1 MNAGTAFAAVL
12 GVVVFVIGLS
22 FLFSWPVYM
31 LWNGC
36 LLTAV
41 DGVHEITWLQAWGI
55 SALCSCLF
63 KNSATNTNTKK

>member
-1 MNAGTAFAAVL
+1 MNAGTALVSVV
-12 GVVVFVIGLS
+12 GVVGLIIGLS

-36 LLTAV
+36 LISAV

-63 KNSATNTNTKK
+63 KSHTSNTKQ

>member
-1 MNAGTAFAAVL
+1 MNAGTALVSVV
-12 GVVVFVIGLS
+12 GVVGLIIGLS

-36 LLTAV
+36 LISAV

-55 SALCSCLF
+55 SALCSFLF
-63 KNSATNTNTKK
+63 KSLTYKH